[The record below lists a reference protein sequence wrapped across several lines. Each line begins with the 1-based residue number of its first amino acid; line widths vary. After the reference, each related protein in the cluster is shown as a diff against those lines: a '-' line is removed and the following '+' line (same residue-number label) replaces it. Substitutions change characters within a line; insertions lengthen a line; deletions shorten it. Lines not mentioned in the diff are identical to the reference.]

1 MRVLFFLSMS
11 GAAITFALFY
21 TWCIQKP
28 VLTVNRFFR
37 GENRPGE
44 APFGEDATLPP
55 TVLPLIWYPLRVVL
69 FLGETY
75 ILAGWGAYCVLRVFE
90 AMGKAGVERGM
101 AFHLPG
107 FVACIG
113 ALGYLAR
120 KEPRKDILTIIQSCV
135 GMGSYLVFVMNRP
148 ALLTYYPWLVNFFSG

>member
-1 MRVLFFLSMS
+1 M
-11 GAAITFALFY
+11 
-21 TWCIQKP
+21 
-28 VLTVNRFFR
+28 
-37 GENRPGE
+37 
-44 APFGEDATLPP
+44 
-55 TVLPLIWYPLRVVL
+55 
-69 FLGETY
+69 GETY